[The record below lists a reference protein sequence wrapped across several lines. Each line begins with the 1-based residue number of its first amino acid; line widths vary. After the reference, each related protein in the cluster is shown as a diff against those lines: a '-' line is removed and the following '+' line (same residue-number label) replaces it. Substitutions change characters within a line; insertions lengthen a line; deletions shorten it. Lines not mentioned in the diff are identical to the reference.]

1 MQPMRTS
8 LVFEQEG
15 KDDRLAVHSE
25 AVRFRN
31 DPLPHSDALESSTLS
46 TSQ

>member
-25 AVRFRN
+25 AVRLRERFVAQ
-31 DPLPHSDALESSTLS
+31 SDSCGPTVVGRI
-46 TSQ
+46 